1 MPTTIGLTTAAVFG
15 ALTAVHLYWAARGV
29 EGSTAVLP
37 ERDGRPLFVPGRGAT
52 LAVAALLATAAWLV
66 LQRAS
71 AVPMVLPAWMVRV
84 GSWGVAGVMV
94 ARAIGDFRQVGFFKR
109 VRGTRFAVNDTRWFS
124 PIALALGLATALVAL
139 G

>member
-1 MPTTIGLTTAAVFG
+1 MRVLGEITAAVFG
-15 ALTAVHLYWAARGV
+15 ALAALHLYWAARGIALSSV
-29 EGSTAVLP
+29 ALP
-37 ERDGRPLFVPGRGAT
+37 ERDGRPLFVPSRLAAF
-52 LAVAALLATAAWLV
+52 AVAALLAAAAWLV

-71 AVPMVLPAWMVRV
+71 AMPMMLPAWMVRV

-94 ARAIGDFRQVGFFKR
+94 ARAVGDFRYVGVFKR
-109 VRGTRFAVNDTRWFS
+109 VRGTRFAVNDSHWFS